1 MTDSPIFLYSLA
13 EIALLLLV
21 ISIFLIFNI
30 RKSRATIQELEN
42 TISKMRKAISKAK
55 KEAKKAIKALAEK
68 NKIKPKEFIDYL
80 DEEIEGTR
88 DFHQTLNPDRDIVL
102 DIAPDA
108 SLERQATSLR
118 HALLI
123 AEKEA
128 RYAGDDDSSNWDV
141 LQSKFQQIIQF
152 YISVAPQGGPEDEPV
167 IELEIAEEVA
177 PDNTEEIAGY
187 KQRIENLERFKKLFF
202 EMEDKWSTA
211 KKDADDYYQQL
222 LAMGAN
228 IGAGDDF
235 DSLLNKYAGAFDD
248 VGNLIAAAVGDSNKA
263 VSNDNDR
270 AEVAG
275 AAQDKGKLVF
285 ANREEMQRLRNM
297 AVDQHKLIE
306 ELKKKLTLS
315 DSVEDKEKVLIEM
328 SSQVERQQRFLKEAE
343 ACTQLIEDELN
354 RALEENQELRKNI
367 ESGGG
372 GESSEEY
379 ARMEAMVQ
387 DFTNESREMLGT
399 IATLEE
405 ENVSLRKELDS
416 GGEGAGGSAAAPDTD
431 VLQGKLDEMQQE
443 FLNLQTQHIELE
455 ERYLELKMR

>member
-1 MTDSPIFLYSLA
+1 
-13 EIALLLLV
+13 
-21 ISIFLIFNI
+21 
-30 RKSRATIQELEN
+30 
-42 TISKMRKAISKAK
+42 
-55 KEAKKAIKALAEK
+55 
-68 NKIKPKEFIDYL
+68 
-80 DEEIEGTR
+80 
-88 DFHQTLNPDRDIVL
+88 
-102 DIAPDA
+102 
-108 SLERQATSLR
+108 
-118 HALLI
+118 
-123 AEKEA
+123 
-128 RYAGDDDSSNWDV
+128 
-141 LQSKFQQIIQF
+141 
-152 YISVAPQGGPEDEPV
+152 
-167 IELEIAEEVA
+167 
-177 PDNTEEIAGY
+177 
-187 KQRIENLERFKKLFF
+187 
-202 EMEDKWSTA
+202 MEDKWSTA

-405 ENVSLRKELDS
+405 ENVSLREELDS
-416 GGEGAGGSAAAPDTD
+416 GGEGVGGSAAAPDTD